1 MTRASASLNEF
12 SIFRKLRFFIVYPFV
27 VWLFVTARTTE
38 RSLRLGIVLLAVGQA
53 IRFWANGYV
62 GHRKVGTSCM
72 GTPKVGHIVTAGPYA
87 FTRNP
92 LYLGSMIIGFGFCV
106 IVNNLW
112 LGFSMIAGFY
122 LIYGRKIADEE
133 AGLEKEWKKEFTVY
147 RSAVPRWLPTW
158 RRYPSRWGNW
168 DWRGVAASKEWKTLV
183 WVTATVIG
191 LYFRE
196 EIFQEKES
204 FFLPEELFKH
214 VLLFVVFVILVMGD
228 GLYEVLKH
236 RRKQRDREMK
246 ETTVSSSVGRND

>member
-1 MTRASASLNEF
+1 MTISSASLNEF
-12 SIFRKLRFFIVYPFV
+12 SVFRKLRFFVVYPLV
-27 VWLFVTARTTE
+27 LWLFLTARTTE
-38 RSLRLGIVLLAVGQA
+38 RSLRTGIVLLAVGQA

-62 GHRKVGTSCM
+62 GHRKVGTSVS
-72 GTPKVGHIVTAGPYA
+72 GAPKVGHIVTAGPYA
-87 FTRNP
+87 YTRNP

-112 LGFSMIAGFY
+112 LGLAMIAGFY
-122 LIYGRKIADEE
+122 LVYGQKIADEE
-133 AGLEKEWKKEFTVY
+133 AGLEKEWKEEFTAY

-158 RRYPSRWGNW
+158 RCYSSRWGIW

-196 EIFQEKES
+196 EIFQEKEQI
-204 FFLPEELFKH
+204 FLPEEWFKH
-214 VLLFVVFVILVMGD
+214 LVLILVFVMLVLGD

-236 RRKQRDREMK
+236 RRKQRDRAMREA
-246 ETTVSSSVGRND
+246 EVSSSAGRNG